1 MVGEF
6 MQDVYRNGAFEP
18 DPWHVV
24 GDDQPIHGGGY
35 VIVPKTRLLAADIA
49 DLPVGVPLGVLIA
62 AGDTLADLVPILPKL
77 ALVAVNFPKF
87 NDGRGF
93 SIARLLRERYDY
105 TGPLRAVGDVLIDL
119 MPHMERVGFT
129 EFTVTNDPTR
139 KVLAAKPLPEML
151 LFYQPA
157 WSGDTHEAPIPSGRP
172 WLRRAI

>member
-1 MVGEF
+1 
-6 MQDVYRNGAFEP
+6 
-18 DPWHVV
+18 
-24 GDDQPIHGGGY
+24 
-35 VIVPKTRLLAADIA
+35 
-49 DLPVGVPLGVLIA
+49 
-62 AGDTLADLVPILPKL
+62 
-77 ALVAVNFPKF
+77 
-87 NDGRGF
+87 
-93 SIARLLRERYDY
+93 
-105 TGPLRAVGDVLIDL
+105 